1 MGVPPPPGSSITQ
14 SFKSFKSCHST
25 CSYVIRTFESFSLRC
40 IAHFKDAIDRC
51 TAQRIK
57 VLFLAKLQVLS
68 NHCGPG
74 NSSNDV
80 RRYKLFSA
88 IKRKCASRIRN
99 VLIEIWSVYE
109 FQEMVDFDCI
119 KPDLCFL
126 CFLVHDKMYYLDM

>member
-1 MGVPPPPGSSITQ
+1 MGVPPPGSSITQ
-14 SFKSFKSCHST
+14 SFKSFKSYPSI
-25 CSYVIRTFESFSLRC
+25 CSYVFKTFESFPLRC
-40 IAHFKDAIDRC
+40 FAHFKDAIERC
-51 TAQRIK
+51 TAQSIK
-57 VLFLAKLQVLS
+57 VLFLLKLQVLS

-80 RRYKLFSA
+80 GHYKLFSA

-119 KPDLCFL
+119 EPDLCFL
-126 CFLVHDKMYYLDM
+126 CFLVHDKMYYLDV